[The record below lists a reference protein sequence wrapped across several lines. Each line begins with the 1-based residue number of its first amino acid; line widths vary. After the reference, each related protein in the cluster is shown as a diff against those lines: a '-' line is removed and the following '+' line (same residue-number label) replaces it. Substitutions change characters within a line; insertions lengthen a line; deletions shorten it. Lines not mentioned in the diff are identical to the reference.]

1 MTILDNKPIFLQIA
15 DGLMD
20 RIAAGVYPPGERL
33 PSVREQAAN
42 NQVNANTVL
51 RAYEVLERDGIIY
64 NKRGIGFFADPDARK
79 RIAERR
85 KREFNAGEREHFF
98 ARLRQMGV
106 TPETLMEEYQ
116 KYLNLKQ

>member
-1 MTILDNKPIFLQIA
+1 MTIVDNKPIFLQIA

-20 RIAAGVYPPGERL
+20 RIAGGVYPPGERL

-64 NKRGIGFFADPDARK
+64 NKRGIGFFADPDARE

-98 ARLRQMGV
+98 ARLQQMGI

-116 KYLNLKQ
+116 KYLKSKQ